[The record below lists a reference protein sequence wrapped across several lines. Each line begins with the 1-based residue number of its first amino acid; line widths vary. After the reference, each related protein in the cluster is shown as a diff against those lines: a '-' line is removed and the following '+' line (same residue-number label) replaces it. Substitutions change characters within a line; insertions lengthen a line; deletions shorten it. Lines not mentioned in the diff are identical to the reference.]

1 MTYRLGVDIGGTF
14 TDIVLYDVETDRVHS
29 TKTPSTP
36 DAFDEGVVNGVQ
48 KAAER
53 YEVAGEDVSFLSH
66 GTTVGTNAV
75 LEDDLPAVGLVTN
88 EGLRDVLEIGDQTRP
103 ELYNLFTDKPPAVVP
118 RHLRKEVPGRLDHAG
133 EEIQPLDEAAARAA
147 VRGLVEEGV
156 ESIVVSMLY
165 SYLNDDHERRVG
177 DVIESVAPALDYA
190 LSSAV
195 YPEIR
200 EYERTITTVLNEAV
214 KVAIRDY
221 VEDLEGA
228 LGGLGIDASLNIMHS
243 GGGLLR
249 ADQATRDAIRTVL
262 SGPAAGAVATRHTS
276 GRAGFE
282 HAIGMDMGGTSTDVS
297 IVRDGEI
304 VRTTEGEIN
313 DLPIKTPMIDLSTV
327 GAGGGSITWVDD
339 GGALRVGPQSAGA
352 DPGPICYDRGGE
364 RATTT
369 DANLLLGRIDPDHFL
384 GGDLTLE
391 VERTRKLFREQIAE
405 PLGQSVPAAAQSVVN
420 VANARLTREI
430 RRVTVE
436 RGEAPGDYALV
447 AFGGAG
453 PMHAVPVAAAM
464 DMPGVLVPQNPGVFS
479 ATGLLVADVRVDAS
493 HSYRASGLDATALT
507 DQFAPLVERVTGRL
521 VEQGFDRD
529 ELIVERSIDCR
540 YVGQSYELP
549 VTVPGAPTDP
559 VVADTVDAIEAAFHD
574 HHRRMYGHA
583 RRDES
588 VEAVILRVAGHADSP
603 PYEPAVE
610 AVEGSAE
617 RTSREV
623 HFSETGFVETAV
635 FDRPQL
641 APGRTVEG
649 PAILEEASATTVV
662 PPGSTADV
670 TDHGDVL
677 ISGGR

>member
-14 TDIVLYDVETDRVHS
+14 TDIVLYDVEADRVHT

-36 DAFDEGVVNGVQ
+36 DAFDEGVIDGVE
-48 KAAER
+48 KAGER
-53 YEVAGEDVSFLSH
+53 YGVAGGDVSFLSH

-75 LEDDLPAVGLVTN
+75 LEEELPTVGLVTN
-88 EGLRDVLEIGDQTRP
+88 DGLRDVLEIGDQTRP
-103 ELYNLFTDKPPAVVP
+103 ELYDLFTDKPPSIVP
-118 RHLRKEVPGRLDHAG
+118 RHLRTEVPGRLANDG
-133 EEIQPLDEAAARAA
+133 SEIRPLDEDRARVA
-147 VRGLVEEGV
+147 VEALVEEGV

-165 SYLNDDHERRVG
+165 SYLNDDHERLVG
-177 DVIESVAPALDYA
+177 EVIEEAAPETPYA

-195 YPEIR
+195 YPEVR

-221 VEDLEGA
+221 IDDLESELGA
-228 LGGLGIDASLNIMHS
+228 LDIDAPLNIMHS

-276 GRAGFE
+276 GREGFPN
-282 HAIGMDMGGTSTDVS
+282 AIGMDMGGTSTDVS

-352 DPGPICYDRGGE
+352 DPGPICYGRGGE

-391 VERTRKLFREQIAE
+391 VEETRRRFEAQIAE
-405 PLGQSVPAAAQSVVN
+405 PLGQSVPEAAQSVVN

-436 RGEAPGDYALV
+436 RGEDPGGYALV

-453 PMHAVPVAAAM
+453 PMHAVPVAEAM
-464 DMPGVLVPQNPGVFS
+464 DMEGVLVPRNPGVFS

-493 HSYRASGLDATALT
+493 HSYRASGLDPDTLT
-507 DQFAPLVERVTGRL
+507 DQFAGL
-521 VEQGFDRD
+521 VEQVTDRLRQQGFADD
-529 ELIVERSIDCR
+529 EFAIERTVDCR
-540 YVGQSYELP
+540 YVGQSYELA
-549 VTVPGAPTDP
+549 VEVPGAPTDP
-559 VVADTVDAIEAAFHD
+559 VDAPAVEAIEEGFHER
-574 HHRRMYGHA
+574 HRRMYGHA
-583 RRDES
+583 RRSES
-588 VEAVILRVAGHADSP
+588 VEAVILRVAGRGDSP
-603 PYEPAVE
+603 SYEPA
-610 AVEGSAE
+610 AATASADPTRE
-617 RTSREV
+617 SRDV
-623 HFSETGFVETAV
+623 HFDGTGFVETSV
-635 FDRPQL
+635 VDRPAL
-641 APGRTVEG
+641 APGATVEG

-662 PPGSTADV
+662 PPGATAEV
-670 TDHGDVL
+670 TDRGNVL
-677 ISGGR
+677 IR

>member
-1 MTYRLGVDIGGTF
+1 MSYRLGIDIGGTF
-14 TDIVLYDVETDRVHS
+14 TDIVLYDVAADRVHT

-36 DAFDEGVVNGVQ
+36 EAFDEGVVNGVG
-48 KAAER
+48 KATDR
-53 YEVAGEDVSFLSH
+53 YDVPGGEISFLSH

-75 LEDDLPAVGLVTN
+75 LEEELPTVGLVTN
-88 EGLRDVLEIGDQTRP
+88 DGLRDVLEIGDQTRP
-103 ELYNLFTDKPPAVVP
+103 ELYDLFTDKPPSVVP
-118 RHLRKEVPGRLDHAG
+118 RYLRKEVPGRLDVTGA
-133 EEIQPLDEAAARAA
+133 EIEPLDETRVRAA
-147 VRGLVEEGV
+147 VETLVDEGV

-177 DVIESVAPALDYA
+177 EVIDDVAPGMPYA

-195 YPEIR
+195 YPEVR

-221 VEDLEGA
+221 VDELEA
-228 LGGLGIDASLNIMHS
+228 EFAGLDIDVPLNIMHS

-249 ADQATRDAIRTVL
+249 ADQAIHDAIRTVL

-276 GRAGFE
+276 DSEGFTN
-282 HAIGMDMGGTSTDVS
+282 AIGMDMGGTSTDVS

-313 DLPIKTPMIDLSTV
+313 DLPIKTPMIDLTTV

-352 DPGPICYDRGGE
+352 DPGPICYGRGGE

-391 VERTRKLFREQIAE
+391 VAETRRRFEAQIAD
-405 PLGQSVPAAAQSVVN
+405 PLGQSVPEAAQSVVN

-436 RGEAPGDYALV
+436 RGEDPGAYALV

-453 PMHAVPVAAAM
+453 PMHAVPVAEAM
-464 DMPGVLVPQNPGVFS
+464 DMEAVLVPRNPGVFS

-493 HSYRASGLDATALT
+493 HSYRGSGLDPETLT
-507 DQFAPLVERVTGRL
+507 DQFAELVEEVTDRL
-521 VEQGFDRD
+521 REQEFGED
-529 ELIVERSIDCR
+529 EFTIERTIDCR
-540 YVGQSYELP
+540 YVGQSYELAVP
-549 VTVPGAPTDP
+549 VPGSSTDP
-559 VVADTVDAIEAAFHD
+559 VDAEVVEAIESNFHER
-574 HHRRMYGHA
+574 HRQMYGHA
-583 RRDES
+583 RRSEA
-588 VEAVILRVAGHADSP
+588 VEAVILRVAGRGDAPEYDPAAASPAADP
-603 PYEPAVE
+603 VRE
-610 AVEGSAE
+610 
-617 RTSREV
+617 SREV
-623 HFSETGFVETAV
+623 HFEESGFIETTVI
-635 FDRPQL
+635 DRPAL
-641 APGRTVEG
+641 SPGGVVEG
-649 PAILEEASATTVV
+649 PAILEEDSATTVI
-662 PPGSTADV
+662 PPEGTAEV
-670 TDHGDVL
+670 TERGNVL
-677 ISGGR
+677 IR